1 MSEEPKPKNGDYF
14 TIGELAR
21 EFDITT
27 RTIRFYEDQGLLA
40 PLREG
45 RKRLFRRRDRARLK
59 LILRGKRLGFTLD
72 EIKETFDLYDD
83 SARGEEAQLRY
94 YLGVLAEKRNKLLR
108 QRQDIDETLGELERS
123 ERQCLDILGQK
134 RRQRQTA

>member
-1 MSEEPKPKNGDYF
+1 MSEEPRPKNGDYF

-21 EFDITT
+21 EFGITT

-59 LILRGKRLGFTLD
+59 LILRGKRLAFTLD

-83 SARGEEAQLRY
+83 STRGEEAQLRY
-94 YLGVLAEKRNKLLR
+94 YLGVLAEKRNKLLS
-108 QRQDIDETLGELERS
+108 QRQDIDETLAELERS
-123 ERQCLDILGQK
+123 ERQCLEILEQERRQK
-134 RRQRQTA
+134 RTA